1 MLSANVCKPGTVYFS
16 HKTIHNEAFHTKW
29 YTYGITHSLRGQS
42 HYLVASLVTLLVGFG
57 CLPQSFGEPYQ
68 MLSRHLEFPLE
79 FRKNFS
85 PDSIKKCLIHVAIV
99 ISWNKS
105 EIFDKT

>member
-1 MLSANVCKPGTVYFS
+1 MNCSGGEINF
-16 HKTIHNEAFHTKW
+16 
-29 YTYGITHSLRGQS
+29 LR
-42 HYLVASLVTLLVGFG
+42 LLE
-57 CLPQSFGEPYQ
+57 EPYQ

>member
-1 MLSANVCKPGTVYFS
+1 MS
-16 HKTIHNEAFHTKW
+16 I
-29 YTYGITHSLRGQS
+29 
-42 HYLVASLVTLLVGFG
+42 YLVILD
-57 CLPQSFGEPYQ
+57 SFRVKNTMFSEPYQ

-79 FRKNFS
+79 FRKIFS

>member
-1 MLSANVCKPGTVYFS
+1 
-16 HKTIHNEAFHTKW
+16 
-29 YTYGITHSLRGQS
+29 
-42 HYLVASLVTLLVGFG
+42 
-57 CLPQSFGEPYQ
+57 

-85 PDSIKKCLIHVAIV
+85 LDSIKRCLIHVAIV
-99 ISWNKS
+99 ISCNKS